1 MFIIHQY
8 CTSSQRNMVSRKR
21 NYCSTQYPNLVNLP
35 VKNGE
40 GEKAV
45 SAEMAETDHDNKHQ
59 ICDEQNHVV

>member
-1 MFIIHQY
+1 
-8 CTSSQRNMVSRKR
+8 MVSRKR